1 MSCATERAC
10 TCPTCAGLVE
20 ASSPESYRLRRSA
33 DRALHATGTGGV
45 LEFAART
52 LDLYAT
58 HAPRDL
64 NPQVGHWL
72 RVWTRAAIEGAPLA
86 RGGSCGPRAGPALRR
101 PWPPRL
107 PQLGAPA
114 KEISILATSDGGQGG
129 EHSPKDCENCARR
142 GKWVPTGPGWK
153 PPTTPGASG
162 PEQPKPT
169 GDVGP
174 GPDTERDPVVTGGP
188 SYKVYQCV
196 LFSWTETI
204 PVGKECLYQIMKSK
218 MWICLMVSGKCD
230 RKWTFTL
237 WGAGA
242 DRWIKD
248 PGVETPG
255 AELKHPG
262 VLPGGSTGDRPA
274 VEGGPDSGLQGELAK
289 ARRRDPNAFLQLTR
303 CSEFWTLRYKMPECI
318 LKESRHWWV
327 VLNYRIDFAANG
339 DYRLTPVNGGRE
351 SGNGAPPADKC
362 TEPRSDRP
370 TPVPKPT
377 R

>member
-169 GDVGP
+169 GDVSP

-237 WGAGA
+237 WGG
-242 DRWIKD
+242 R
-248 PGVETPG
+248 
-255 AELKHPG
+255 
-262 VLPGGSTGDRPA
+262 
-274 VEGGPDSGLQGELAK
+274 GGPLDQGS
-289 ARRRDPNAFLQLTR
+289 RSRDAWGRAEASR
-303 CSEFWTLRYKMPECI
+303 CSPWRL
-318 LKESRHWWV
+318 
-327 VLNYRIDFAANG
+327 YRRSSGRGGWA
-339 DYRLTPVNGGRE
+339 RL
-351 SGNGAPPADKC
+351 
-362 TEPRSDRP
+362 RP
-370 TPVPKPT
+370 TRRVGKSSAQRSERIPPVDALF
-377 R
+377 